1 MRAGYLATAAAAL
14 LLAFLPDAA
23 SHFATAATAGGEA
36 PYTQT
41 AFAAAQK
48 AGDPILVHVTAPWCT
63 TCAAQKPIVDALR
76 RQPEFANLRIFD
88 VDFDTQKPLLR
99 KLGVRMQSTLIVYK
113 GASETGRS
121 SGETDPSAIKALLL
135 KAE

>member
-1 MRAGYLATAAAAL
+1 MNRPSLTGVSAAFLVLALAGAPATAST
-14 LLAFLPDAA
+14 FKE
-23 SHFATAATAGGEA
+23 EA
-36 PYTQT
+36 PFTQS

-48 AGDPILVHVTAPWCT
+48 AGDPILAHVTAPWCS
-63 TCAAQKPIVDALR
+63 TCTAQKPIVDRLHAEA
-76 RQPEFANLRIFD
+76 QFKNMKIFN

-113 GASETGRS
+113 GETEEGRS
-121 SGETDPSAIKALLL
+121 SGDTSPGGIKALLE

>member
-1 MRAGYLATAAAAL
+1 MNRPMFAGASA
-14 LLAFLPDAA
+14 AFLVLALAGAP
-23 SHFATAATAGGEA
+23 SKAATFKEEA
-36 PYTQT
+36 PFTQS

-48 AGDPILVHVTAPWCT
+48 AGDPILVHVTAPWCS
-63 TCAAQKPIVDALR
+63 TCTAQKPIVDRLHAEA
-76 RQPEFANLRIFD
+76 QFKNMKIFN

-113 GASETGRS
+113 GETEEGRS
-121 SGETDPSAIKALLL
+121 SGDTNPGAIKALLL

>member
-1 MRAGYLATAAAAL
+1 MRVRSIAVAATGACLVLSLVGAPAS
-14 LLAFLPDAA
+14 AA
-23 SHFATAATAGGEA
+23 SFKEET
-36 PYTQT
+36 PYSQS

-48 AGDPILVHVTAPWCT
+48 AGDPILVHVTAPWCS
-63 TCAAQKPIVDALR
+63 TCTAQKPIVDRLHAE
-76 RQPEFANLRIFD
+76 PAFSNYKIFN

-113 GASETGRS
+113 GTKEEGRS
-121 SGETDPSAIKALLL
+121 SGDTAVGAIKALLQ

>member
-1 MRAGYLATAAAAL
+1 MRVGTLAPALAAL
-14 LLAFLPDAA
+14 LFASSPLVAGGARAA
-23 SHFATAATAGGEA
+23 SFPEETPFTPAA
-36 PYTQT
+36 
-41 AFAAAQK
+41 FSAAQK

-76 RQPEFANLRIFD
+76 KRPDFANLKVFN

-99 KLGVRMQSTLIVYK
+99 KLGVQMQSTLIVYK
-113 GASETGRS
+113 GARETGRS
-121 SGETDPSAIKALLL
+121 SGETEPGAIRALLT